1 MLKQI
6 QELLEAIGL
15 NITLLIGGAIGAL
28 IGMKKGQPWWIQAF
42 TVFTGAFIANYT
54 APVVIDLF
62 GMNLNSLGGVGFLVG
77 YMGKHGLE
85 YVIDKLKTKNDK

>member
-6 QELLEAIGL
+6 QDFLEVIGL

-28 IGMKKGQPWWIQAF
+28 IGIKKNQPWWIQAV

-62 GMNLNSLGGVGFLVG
+62 GMNLNSVGGVGFLVG

-85 YVIDKLKTKNDK
+85 FIIDKVKEKNDK

>member
-6 QELLEAIGL
+6 QEFLELIGL
-15 NITLLIGGAIGAL
+15 NVTLLIGGAIGAL
-28 IGMKKGQPWWIQAF
+28 IGMKKNQPWWIQAF

-54 APVVIDLF
+54 APVVVDLF

-85 YVIDKLKTKNDK
+85 YIIEKFKAKK

>member
-6 QELLEAIGL
+6 QEFLELIGL
-15 NITLLIGGAIGAL
+15 NVTLLIGGAIGAL
-28 IGMKKGQPWWIQAF
+28 VGMKKGQPWYIQAF

-62 GMNLNSLGGVGFLVG
+62 GMNLNSVGGVGFLVG

-85 YVIDKLKTKNDK
+85 YIIEKFKAKKW

>member
-6 QELLEAIGL
+6 QEFLELIGL
-15 NITLLIGGAIGAL
+15 NVTLLIGGAIGAL
-28 IGMKKGQPWWIQAF
+28 VGMKKGQPWYIQAF

-62 GMNLNSLGGVGFLVG
+62 GMNLNSVGGVGFLVG

-85 YVIDKLKTKNDK
+85 YIIEKFKAKK

>member
-54 APVVIDLF
+54 APVVVDLF
-62 GMNLNSLGGVGFLVG
+62 GMNPNSLGGVGFLVG

>member
-6 QELLEAIGL
+6 QEFLELIGL
-15 NITLLIGGAIGAL
+15 NVTLLIGGAIGAL
-28 IGMKKGQPWWIQAF
+28 IGMKKNQPWWIQAL

-54 APVVIDLF
+54 APVVVDLF

-85 YVIDKLKTKNDK
+85 YVIEKFKAKK